1 MQRQNLFY
9 DLKGKYGVVVP
20 GNLMDE
26 LFNYAIQKNAD
37 TLIDANIIEKLE
49 REQVD
54 NILSVRWSI
63 TSLSRY
69 NLYNWEPTLEETYYK
84 RYQSG
89 LIYKPNAQL
98 LVIYSDSDVISG
110 GDLSTSSDK
119 PLIDLTYFPM
129 LFTTT
134 AMWKQLGIKGNYMT
148 AYLSKDG
155 AIELL
160 QLKPLIVP
168 HILWTDEYDLPPLSV
183 DAINKTIDEI
193 KESIT
198 PQRSR

>member
-26 LFNYAIQKNAD
+26 LFNYAMHLNENR
-37 TLIDANIIEKLE
+37 LIDANIIEKLE

-54 NILSVRWSI
+54 DILSVRWSTRHI
-63 TSLSRY
+63 F
-69 NLYNWEPTLEETYYK
+69 YNWEPTLEETYYK

-89 LIYKPNAQL
+89 FIYKPNAQL
-98 LVIYSDSDVISG
+98 LVIYSDSEVISG
-110 GDLSTSSDK
+110 GGLSTSSDK
-119 PLIDLTYFPM
+119 PLIDLTSFPM

-183 DAINKTIDEI
+183 SKINNGIEILRDAIVRNRCLE
-193 KESIT
+193 
-198 PQRSR
+198 R

>member
-54 NILSVRWSI
+54 DILSVRWS
-63 TSLSRY
+63 TRY
-69 NLYNWEPTLEETYYK
+69 NFYNWEPTLEETYYK

-168 HILWTDEYDLPPLSV
+168 HILWTDDYELPPLSV
-183 DAINKTIDEI
+183 SKINNGIETIRDAIVRAHCLE
-193 KESIT
+193 
-198 PQRSR
+198 R

>member
-9 DLKGKYGVVVP
+9 DLTGKYGVVVP

-26 LFNYAIQKNAD
+26 LFDYAIQKNAD

-110 GDLSTSSDK
+110 GDLSTSSDN
-119 PLIDLTYFPM
+119 PLIDLTYYPM
-129 LFTTT
+129 LLTTT

-148 AYLSKDG
+148 AYLSKD
-155 AIELL
+155 
-160 QLKPLIVP
+160 
-168 HILWTDEYDLPPLSV
+168 
-183 DAINKTIDEI
+183 
-193 KESIT
+193 
-198 PQRSR
+198 

>member
-54 NILSVRWSI
+54 DILSVRWS
-63 TSLSRY
+63 TRY
-69 NLYNWEPTLEETYYK
+69 NFYNWEPTLEETYYK

-168 HILWTDEYDLPPLSV
+168 HILWTDDYELPPLSV
-183 DAINKTIDEI
+183 SKINNGIETIRDAIVCAHCLE
-193 KESIT
+193 
-198 PQRSR
+198 R

>member
-26 LFNYAIQKNAD
+26 LFNYAMQHNENR
-37 TLIDANIIEKLE
+37 LIDANIIEKLE

-54 NILSVRWSI
+54 DILSVRWS
-63 TSLSRY
+63 TRY
-69 NLYNWEPTLEETYYK
+69 IFYNWEPTLEETYYK

-98 LVIYSDSDVISG
+98 LVIYSDSEVISG

-119 PLIDLTYFPM
+119 PLIDLTSFPM

-134 AMWKQLGIKGNYMT
+134 AMWKQLGIKGNHMT

-183 DAINKTIDEI
+183 DAINKTINEI